1 MYLVN
6 RSWSGCGKIRLL
18 NTDIESILE
27 ASYLNPKK
35 LYDKA
40 KKTVGWGGSDG
51 GNRSNTTKTFIKVVL
66 IK

>member
-1 MYLVN
+1 LVLKTPVRILMYLVN

-40 KKTVGWGGSDG
+40 KRTVG
-51 GNRSNTTKTFIKVVL
+51 
-66 IK
+66 